1 MILVTGGTGLVGA
14 HLLLHLI
21 ESRSI
26 GRKERAYRNLES
38 IEKQSRYLVFTKKKP
53 FDTIEWIEADIV
65 NIPSLELAF
74 QGIEYAIIVPL

>member
-1 MILVTGGTGLVGA
+1 VRAIIVF
-14 HLLLHLI
+14 
-21 ESRSI
+21 
-26 GRKERAYRNLES
+26 RKHRKTKS
-38 IEKQSRYLVFTKKKP
+38 YLVFTKNEL